1 MQWVLDELL
10 ESASAET
17 NLSDFGE
24 DNFREGFEVLVRAFN
39 REKSF
44 HEDGEKA
51 IRGGLLN
58 SLTNRLKITASN
70 NADSVSNIEVPK
82 PVFIVGLFR
91 VGSTLLH
98 QLLDRH
104 PDLHGPKLWELYFP
118 VSYPPGEAE
127 DTRLANIAQG
137 FADAYFTRAPK
148 MKSQHYL
155 EKYHPD
161 ECHRF
166 FTNIGLSR
174 IHLLRHH
181 IPEYAAWLKE
191 EDHTAAYRY
200 HKHQIQHMLRR
211 NGAKRPVLKCPTHF
225 WNLSQLLSVYP
236 DAKIIM
242 LHRHMPKVLAST
254 SNLCRTLRESFS
266 SDVDGARIGAEWQ
279 EDYRL
284 GMDRMLEWR
293 NGITNE
299 ENVYDLRYKDLIK
312 DPKGSFF
319 KICEFI
325 EAEHNSDL
333 GDTIDSWMA
342 NNKQHKFG
350 KKPYGLAEF
359 GLNAGDINAKF
370 DDYHQRFDVPAEEQ
384 A

>member
-1 MQWVLDELL
+1 MQLVLDALL
-10 ESASAET
+10 ETATAET

-24 DNFREGFEVLVRAFN
+24 ENFREGFEVLVDAFN
-39 REKSF
+39 RENNF
-44 HEDGEKA
+44 HEAGAKA

-58 SLTNRLKITASN
+58 SLTNRLKITAA
-70 NADSVSNIEVPK
+70 NAAHNVSNIEVPK
-82 PVFIVGLFR
+82 PVFIIGYFR

-118 VSYPPGEAE
+118 VSYPPGETE
-127 DTRLANIAQG
+127 DAKLADIAQG
-137 FADAYFTRAPK
+137 FADAYFERAPL

-155 EKYHPD
+155 EKNHPD

-174 IHLLRHH
+174 IHLLRHRL
-181 IPEYAAWLKE
+181 PTYAAWLKE
-191 EDHTAAYRY
+191 QDHTNAYRY
-200 HKHQIQHMLRR
+200 HKHQIQHMLHR

-266 SDVDGARIGAEWQ
+266 HDVEGTRIGAEWQ

-284 GMDRMLEWR
+284 GMDRMLKWR
-293 NGITNE
+293 EGNE
-299 ENVYDLRYKDLIK
+299 DKIFDLRYKDLIK
-312 DPKGSFF
+312 DPKSTFF
-319 KICEFI
+319 EICEFI
-325 EAEHNSDL
+325 EAERNERL

-342 NNKQHKFG
+342 DNRQHKFG
-350 KKPYGLAEF
+350 KKPYSLNEF
-359 GLNAGDINAKF
+359 GLSSGEINEKF
-370 DDYHQRFDVPAEEQ
+370 SDYHERFNVPAEEQ